1 MFICECN
8 LGCGKP
14 LAPEDYREL
23 AINLLY
29 KDTVTAFPAFIML
42 KDCKGTYERII
53 AEHGEAKLVKP

>member
-23 AINLLY
+23 AKNLLH
-29 KDTVTAFPAFIML
+29 KDTVLAFIML

-53 AEHGEAKLVKP
+53 AEHGEAMLVKP